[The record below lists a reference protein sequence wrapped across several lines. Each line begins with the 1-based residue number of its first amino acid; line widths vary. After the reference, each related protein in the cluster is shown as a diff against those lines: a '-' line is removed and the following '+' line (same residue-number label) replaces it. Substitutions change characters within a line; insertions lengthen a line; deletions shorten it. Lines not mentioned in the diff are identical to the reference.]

1 MKAYPCVMT
10 IAGSDCSGGAGIQAD
25 IKTISALGVYA
36 ASAVTS
42 VTVQNTC
49 GVREIFPV
57 PPRIVG
63 AQIEAVME
71 DIRPESVKIGMV
83 GDPEVAEAIAGSLLR
98 FRPRFV
104 VFDPVMVSTSGCK
117 LMDDRAVSVVVE
129 KLFPLSTLVT
139 PNLSEAEVLAGRK
152 IASPDE
158 MERAA
163 ADLLRF
169 GSGAVLVKGGHLPGG
184 MMCDVLRV
192 RGKEDAVR
200 FASPKIDSSNTH
212 GTGCTLS
219 SAIAAFLALG
229 HPLESAVAEAK
240 EYVYKGI
247 EAGKDVRI
255 GHGHG
260 PLNHFHS
267 PERMHIFCKDE

>member
-1 MKAYPCVMT
+1 MNRR
-10 IAGSDCSGGAGIQAD
+10 GILSQPSPNLPNKFAFGTTQFSNINSLVAD
-25 IKTISALGVYA
+25 
-36 ASAVTS
+36 
-42 VTVQNTC
+42 
-49 GVREIFPV
+49 
-57 PPRIVG
+57 PRIP
-63 AQIEAVME
+63 IFFSFFPIIF
-71 DIRPESVKIGMV
+71 DIDADPRVLPALVVLFIGGKIDKILESLQRIAMV
-83 GDPEVAEAIAGSLLR
+83 PDKSGRSFSGDGNESL
-98 FRPRFV
+98 
-104 VFDPVMVSTSGCK
+104 
-117 LMDDRAVSVVVE
+117 AVSVVVE

-267 PERMHIFCKDE
+267 PEKMHIFCKDE